1 MKFKLRAF
9 NFSISFLST
18 YLLLTF
24 SVIENSLMP
33 LIFQIFGIDIVFKLV
48 LATFV
53 SIVFLIL
60 NEINHKISTNNEY
73 IHLFGMDA
81 QHWRISVFDIICNV
95 VDSEK

>member
-60 NEINHKISTNNEY
+60 NEIKHKIITNNEY
-73 IHLFGMDA
+73 IHLFLFFTWLGYFLSQD
-81 QHWRISVFDIICNV
+81 FL
-95 VDSEK
+95 